1 MQKIAVFG
9 GTFNPIHNGHIH
21 LAKQFAKLLGTEKVL
36 LIPTYQP
43 PHKRIQNLAPS
54 KDRLQ
59 MCRLACEESIFE
71 VSNLELKR
79 RGRSYTAD
87 TLRELKKIDPNSEL
101 YLITGED
108 MFLTLKSWYEAET
121 IFRLAVLCA
130 APRSSDGL
138 QPLLD
143 YAEILKRNG
152 ARTFV
157 QNIEY
162 LPISSTMVRDAVRSG
177 KSIAGL
183 VPPKVAD
190 YIAKNKLYLERKNEQ
205 NRLSGDY

>member
-21 LAKQFAKLLGTEKVL
+21 LAEQFVQRIGAEKVL

-43 PHKRIQNLAPS
+43 PHKRALNLAPS

-71 VSNLELKR
+71 VSNMELKR
-79 RGRSYTAD
+79 KGPSYTAD
-87 TLRELKKIDPNSEL
+87 TLRELKKIYPASEL
-101 YLITGED
+101 YLIMGED
-108 MFLTLKSWYEAET
+108 MFLTLKKWYEPET

-143 YAEILKRNG
+143 CAENFERNG
-152 ARTFV
+152 ARTFI

-162 LPISSTMVRDAVRSG
+162 LPISSTMVRDAVQNG
-177 KSIAGL
+177 KNIAGL

-190 YIAKNKLYLERKNEQ
+190 YIAKNKLYLEQKNE
-205 NRLSGDY
+205 

>member
-21 LAKQFAKLLGTEKVL
+21 LAEQFAQRIGAEKVL
-36 LIPTYQP
+36 LIPTCQP
-43 PHKRIQNLAPS
+43 PHKRPLNLAPS

-71 VSNLELKR
+71 VSNMELKR
-79 RGRSYTAD
+79 KGPSYTAD
-87 TLRELKKIDPNSEL
+87 TLRELKNIYPVSEL
-101 YLITGED
+101 YLIMGED
-108 MFLTLKSWYEAET
+108 MFLTLKKWYEPET

-143 YAEILKRNG
+143 CAENFEKNG
-152 ARTFV
+152 ARTFI

-162 LPISSTMVRDAVRSG
+162 LPISSTMVRDAVQNG
-177 KSIAGL
+177 KNIAGL

-190 YIAKNKLYLERKNEQ
+190 YIAKNKLYLEQKNE
-205 NRLSGDY
+205 

>member
-21 LAKQFAKLLGTEKVL
+21 LIKQFAQRIDAEKVL

-43 PHKRIQNLAPS
+43 PHKCVPDLAPS
-54 KDRLQ
+54 NDRFQ

-71 VSNLELKR
+71 VSSMELKR
-79 RGRSYTAD
+79 KGPSYTAD
-87 TLRELKKIDPNSEL
+87 TLRELKKIYPASEL

-108 MFLTLKSWYEAET
+108 MFLTLKKWYEAET

-143 YAEILKRNG
+143 CAENFERSG
-152 ARTFV
+152 ARTFI

-162 LPISSTMVRDAVRSG
+162 LPISSTMVRDAVQNG

-205 NRLSGDY
+205 NRL

>member
-21 LAKQFAKLLGTEKVL
+21 LVKQFAQRIGAEKVL

-43 PHKRIQNLAPS
+43 PHKRALNLASS

-59 MCRLACEESIFE
+59 MCRLACEKSLFE
-71 VSNLELKR
+71 VSSMELKR
-79 RGRSYTAD
+79 KGPSYTAD
-87 TLRELKKIDPNSEL
+87 TLLELKKIYPASEL
-101 YLITGED
+101 YLIMGED
-108 MFLTLKSWYEAET
+108 MFLTLKKWYEAET

-143 YAEILKRNG
+143 CAADFERNG
-152 ARTFV
+152 ARTFI

-162 LPISSTMVRDAVRSG
+162 LPISSTMVRDAVQNG

-190 YIAKNKLYLERKNEQ
+190 YIAKNKLYLEQKNE
-205 NRLSGDY
+205 

>member
-21 LAKQFAKLLGTEKVL
+21 LAKQFAQRIGAQKVL

-43 PHKRIQNLAPS
+43 PHKRAPDLAPGQ
-54 KDRLQ
+54 DRLE
-59 MCRLACEESIFE
+59 MCRLACEESNFE
-71 VSNLELKR
+71 VSDMELR
-79 RGRSYTAD
+79 RGGSSYTAD
-87 TLRELKKIDPNSEL
+87 TLRELKKTNPDSEL

-108 MFLTLKSWYEAET
+108 MFLTLKHWYEAQT

-143 YAEILKRNG
+143 YAKILEKEG
-152 ARTFV
+152 ARTFIRD
-157 QNIEY
+157 IEY
-162 LPISSTMVRDAVRSG
+162 LPISSTMVRNAVRDG
-177 KSIAGL
+177 QNIADL

-190 YIAKNKLYLERKNEQ
+190 YIAENKLYLEQKNE
-205 NRLSGDY
+205 